1 MIGRANSNQAAKGMH
16 TAHAEVPLVS
26 RGELDDPEIGLASLV
41 PTSKQNWSAL
51 AVVAVLLVAFGIVAP
66 FAATPLPRFDRFI
79 PSLNSAISI
88 TDLITSVLLFV
99 QFWTYRSRAL
109 LALAIGYLF
118 TALIIIPHTLT
129 FPSTASPTGLLGA
142 GIQSA
147 AWIYIFWHFGF
158 PAALFVYAW
167 LNDEKRAKYAMQGS
181 MRSIIGWSVGITII
195 LVCGLTWVAI
205 ARDQYLPRLFLDMT
219 HYSPLGRYVPIFN
232 VLACGL
238 ALVFMWTCR
247 RRSVLDLWLMVVAC
261 AFIGE
266 LSVTVAVTRFSLGF
280 YVSRIF
286 SLVTSTVVLVIL
298 LAEMARL
305 YARLADT
312 NMMLQRERNNKL
324 MTLEAVVGS
333 ISHEVKQPLAAIMMR
348 GSTALRFLGHTPP
361 DLEKTRSAL
370 NKIVSDGNRA
380 SQIFNNIRDLFR
392 DTGQKQ
398 QAIDVSEMTRGVL
411 QTLHGDLIDHG
422 ITTRTELSPGLP
434 PVMGHRGQLE
444 EVIINLVRNAIEAM
458 DAIKDGNRVLRV
470 KTMHHDSDGII
481 VAVEDSGPGIDPEKL
496 GGIFDAFVTTK
507 PQGMGLGLALCRM
520 IVERHGGQLLAS
532 SSEKKGAI
540 FQITL
545 PIKSAAATA

>member
-1 MIGRANSNQAAKGMH
+1 MH
-16 TAHAEVPLVS
+16 TAQAEATLVS
-26 RGELDDPEIGLASLV
+26 HSELDRPEMGLASLA
-41 PTSKQNWSAL
+41 PTSKQNRSVL
-51 AVVAVLLVAFGIVAP
+51 VVVAVLLVAFGIVVP

-99 QFWTYRSRAL
+99 QFWINRSRAL

-118 TALIIIPHTLT
+118 TALIIVPHTLT
-129 FPSTASPTGLLGA
+129 FPSAASPTGLLGA

-167 LNDEKRAKYAMQGS
+167 LNDEKRAKYAMQDS
-181 MRSIIGWSVGITII
+181 MRSIIGWSVGITIM

-205 ARDQYLPRLFLDMT
+205 AGDQFLPRLFLDMT
-219 HYSPLGRYVPIFN
+219 HFSPLGRYVPIFN

-238 ALVFMWTCR
+238 ALVFMWNR

-312 NMMLQRERNNKL
+312 NMILQRERNNKL

-348 GSTALRFLGHTPP
+348 GSTALRFLERTPP

-392 DTGQKQ
+392 VTGQKQ

-411 QTLHGDLIDHG
+411 QNSAW
-422 ITTRTELSPGLP
+422 R
-434 PVMGHRGQLE
+434 
-444 EVIINLVRNAIEAM
+444 
-458 DAIKDGNRVLRV
+458 
-470 KTMHHDSDGII
+470 
-481 VAVEDSGPGIDPEKL
+481 
-496 GGIFDAFVTTK
+496 FD
-507 PQGMGLGLALCRM
+507 RS
-520 IVERHGGQLLAS
+520 RD
-532 SSEKKGAI
+532 
-540 FQITL
+540 
-545 PIKSAAATA
+545 